1 LLVSVEALVGGD
13 FGTRR
18 FSPEAAAL
26 ARVIKSHVKR
36 LPARVLVVGCGNGR
50 HAAQLAL
57 SLDADVT
64 GIDRQARFD
73 PLAEAYATL
82 HACDLTALSFGDGAF
97 DFVYSHQN
105 FEHVSSLR
113 ASLCEMRRVLARGG
127 GFCLKL
133 PAHRGF
139 TSPELRS
146 ELIAA
151 FGEAHDVTQPYYTER
166 HKDVSW
172 LSRAWWNSGLG
183 SSLALSRYFVGRCT
197 DLWP

>member
-1 LLVSVEALVGGD
+1 VSVEALVDADLGS
-13 FGTRR
+13 RR

-26 ARVIKSHVKR
+26 ARIIKSHVKR
-36 LPARVLVVGCGNGR
+36 LPTRVLVVGCGNGR
-50 HAAQLAL
+50 HAAQLAM

-64 GIDRQARFD
+64 GIDHDARFD
-73 PLAEAYATL
+73 PAAEAYATL
-82 HACDLTALSFGDGAF
+82 HACDLKALSFGDGAF

-105 FEHVSSLR
+105 FGRVSALR

-133 PAHRGF
+133 PARRGF

-151 FGEAHDVTQPYYTER
+151 FGEAFEVTQPYYTER
-166 HKDVSW
+166 HADSPRPV
-172 LSRAWWNSGLG
+172 RAWWNSGLG
-183 SSLALSRYFVGRCT
+183 ASLVPSRYFVGRRT
-197 DLWP
+197 EPMR